1 MRRFLHLILWLGLIL
16 SLSACAV
23 SAPAAPPPLYVA
35 LGASDSVGIGAP
47 DPARDGW
54 VPQLQQRL
62 PPGARLVN
70 LGVSGARI
78 ADAVQQQLPVAAEQ
92 RPDLVTIWLA
102 VNDFNAR
109 VPLDR
114 YERDLDRLLTA
125 VQATQPRRIL
135 IGNIPALEQLPV
147 YGVTGVTDMS
157 RPQVQAEVA
166 RWNEVIARQAVRH
179 GATLVDLHSGWT
191 ELASHPEYIS
201 GDGFHPSAA
210 GYQRLADV
218 FYAALE
224 ASGGID

>member
-1 MRRFLHLILWLGLIL
+1 MPRFLDAILGLALILVL
-16 SLSACAV
+16 SGCAAT
-23 SAPAAPPPLYVA
+23 APAAPPPVYVA

-70 LGVSGARI
+70 LGVSGAKI

-92 RPDLVTIWLA
+92 RADLVTIWLA

-125 VQATQPRRIL
+125 VQATQPRRVL
-135 IGNIPALEQLPV
+135 IGNIPALEQIPV
-147 YGVTGVTDMS
+147 YSVAGVS
-157 RPQVQAEVA
+157 RQQLQADVA
-166 RWNEVIARQAVRH
+166 RWNEVIARQAARH
-179 GATLVDLHSGWT
+179 GATLVDLHDGWT
-191 ELASHPEYIS
+191 ELASHPEYVS

-210 GYQRLADV
+210 GYQRLADI
-218 FYAALE
+218 FYTTLQQ
-224 ASGGID
+224 SGGLD